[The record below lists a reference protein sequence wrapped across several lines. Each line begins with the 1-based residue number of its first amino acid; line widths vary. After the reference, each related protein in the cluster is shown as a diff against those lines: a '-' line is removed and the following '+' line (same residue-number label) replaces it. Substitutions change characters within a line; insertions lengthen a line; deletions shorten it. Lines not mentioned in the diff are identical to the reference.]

1 MEKKVDILVIGGSAA
16 GTVAASTAKSKH
28 PDKSILLVRKEEKSV
43 VPCGIPYIFG
53 TLGSSERN
61 IMPDTGLEN
70 AGIDIRIDTVK
81 SIDKK
86 KKVAT
91 FENGETLAFDKLVLG
106 TGSKPFKPDWL
117 KGGNL
122 GNVFTIPK
130 NKVYLDQLQKD
141 LKGKKHITV
150 VGAGFIGVE
159 MSDEL
164 KKSGV
169 DVTLVEIQ
177 KRILGLAFD
186 EEIAADAEEKLIKD
200 GVEVR
205 TGVGVKELLGEKNV
219 SKVLL
224 SDDSVIETDA
234 VILSMG
240 YRPNVD
246 LAKAMGLKINDHGFI
261 SVDAYMRTSERD
273 IFAAGDCAEKRD
285 FATSR
290 LSTTMLASTAAAEAR
305 VAGLNLYS
313 LSTYRSFKGTI
324 GIYSTMIGDTVYG
337 VAGITEEAAKK
348 EGFAVIGTT
357 FKGMDRHPGKL
368 PGMHSQ
374 TVKLVV
380 SKGTGT
386 ILGGEVIGGE
396 SAGELINVLG
406 VIIQT
411 GSTINDV
418 LTMQI
423 GTQPMLTASP
433 GQYPIIKA
441 AEIASRNINV
451 CCAPNEYC

>member
-1 MEKKVDILVIGGSAA
+1 MDKKVDILVIGGSAA

-28 PDKSILLVRKEEKSV
+28 PDKSILLVRKEAQAV

-53 TLGSSERN
+53 TLGTSEKDV
-61 IMPDTGLEN
+61 MPDTGLKN
-70 AGIDIRIDTVK
+70 AGIDIRIDTIT
-81 SIDKK
+81 SIDKDK
-86 KKVAT
+86 KIAT
-91 FENGETLAFDKLVLG
+91 FENGDTLVFDKLVLG
-106 TGSKPFKPDWL
+106 TGSMPFKPGWL
-117 KGGNL
+117 KGGAL
-122 GNVFTIPK
+122 KNVFTIPK
-130 NKVYLDQLQKD
+130 NKTYLDQLQND
-141 LKGKKHITV
+141 LKDKKHITV

-164 KKSGV
+164 KKSGA

-177 KRILGLAFD
+177 PRILGLAFD
-186 EEIAADAEEKLIKD
+186 EEIALHAEENLKKD
-200 GVEVR
+200 GVDVR
-205 TGVGVKELLGEKNV
+205 VGVGVKEILGDTQVE
-219 SKVLL
+219 KVLL
-224 SDDSVIETDA
+224 SDDTTIKTDA

-240 YRPNVD
+240 YRPNAE
-246 LAKAMGLKINDHGFI
+246 LAKAMGLKLNDHGFI
-261 SVDAYMRTSERD
+261 SVDAYMRTSEKD

-290 LSTTMLASTAAAEAR
+290 VSTTMLASTAAAEAR

-324 GIYSTMIGDTVYG
+324 GIYSTMIGETVYG
-337 VAGITEEAAKK
+337 VAGITEEAATK
-348 EGFAVIGTT
+348 EGFAVIGST

-368 PGMHSQ
+368 PGMHEQ
-374 TVKLVV
+374 IVKLVV
-380 SKGTGT
+380 SKATGT

-433 GQYPIIKA
+433 GKYPIIKA
-441 AEIASRNINV
+441 AEIASRNING

>member
-1 MEKKVDILVIGGSAA
+1 MENKVDILVIGGSAA

-28 PDKSILLVRKEEKSV
+28 PDKSIMLVRKEPKAV

-53 TLGSSERN
+53 TLGSSEKD

-70 AGIDIRIDTVK
+70 AGIAIRIDTVE

-86 KKVAT
+86 EKIAT
-91 FENGETLAFDKLVLG
+91 FENGETIQFDKLVLG
-106 TGSKPFKPDWL
+106 TGSKPFKPTWL
-117 KGGNL
+117 KGAEL
-122 GNVFTIPK
+122 ENVFTIPK
-130 NKVYLDQLQKD
+130 NKIYLDQLQKNLSD
-141 LKGKKHITV
+141 KKHITV

-164 KKSGV
+164 TKSGF

-177 KRILGLAFD
+177 PRILGLAFD
-186 EEIAADAEEKLIKD
+186 EEIAKHAEEKLVQD
-200 GVEVR
+200 GIDVK
-205 TGVGVKELLGEKNV
+205 TGVGVKEILGNGKV
-219 SKVLL
+219 DSVLL
-224 SDDSVIETDA
+224 SDDTSFKTDA

-240 YRPNVD
+240 YRPNAD
-246 LAKAMGLKINDHGFI
+246 LAKAMGLKINEHGFI
-261 SVDAYMRTSERD
+261 SVDAYMRTSEKD

-324 GIYSTMIGDTVYG
+324 GIYSTMIGNTVYG

-348 EGFAVIGTT
+348 EGFNVIGTL

-368 PGMHSQ
+368 PGMHEQ

-380 SKGTGT
+380 SKATGT

-433 GQYPIIKA
+433 GKYPIIKA
-441 AEIASRNINV
+441 AEIASRNLNG